1 MNQAIVSLVIID
13 NSDQVKREKS
23 AVAPSFIEVSNIVET
38 HTQFYQVNRS
48 SPLPGQATIREGE
61 EIKTELKRKC
71 WTELAKSA
79 DTGGESGP
87 TTLLLDLSTPQE
99 DLNNIRET
107 NKRILIEVNALLE
120 LFLGWRGCPYNLF
133 GLFLEK
139 GKNW

>member
-1 MNQAIVSLVIID
+1 MIQP
-13 NSDQVKREKS
+13 S
-23 AVAPSFIEVSNIVET
+23 ARA
-38 HTQFYQVNRS
+38 RD
-48 SPLPGQATIREGE
+48 LLKQATIREGE
-61 EIKTELKRKC
+61 EIKTELTRKC

-79 DTGGESGP
+79 DTGGESSP

-107 NKRILIEVNALLE
+107 NKRILIKVNALLE
-120 LFLGWRGCPYNLF
+120 LFLGWPRCSYNLL